1 MAAHSQ
7 KSFTSRKVS
16 PSVAIKLIILFK
28 LVTHV
33 AKKKIRNLKDSGP
46 KYSSTITVINHTN
59 ILIIIIA
66 MSGFTYAI
74 VALAQDIAPF
84 TIINNN
90 VILNLQK

>member
-7 KSFTSRKVS
+7 KSFTSGKVS

-46 KYSSTITVINHTN
+46 KYSSTIAVINHTN
-59 ILIIIIA
+59 ILIII